1 MILKPRAEIR
11 RRWMFAVI
19 ALAVAAQRMAAVSPV
34 GDASASPRPNI
45 VLILADDLG
54 YGDLGCYG
62 CPDIKT
68 PNIDRLAREG
78 VRLTSYYAN
87 GPECTPTRTALLTG
101 RYPHRVGGLECAI
114 GLGNVGRYDD
124 AIRLAHAHDL
134 GLPVAD
140 SVLARQLRAA
150 GYATGISGKWH
161 LGYEPKFLPNA
172 HGFDYSFGP
181 LGGAT
186 DYFFHTEPGGEPM
199 LFEDGR
205 PVRREGYLTDLIT
218 DVGVA
223 FLRRVK
229 DKPFFLYLPYN
240 APHSPFQGPNDRP
253 DRPVSVAESG
263 RGSRDKYRS
272 LVERLD
278 DGVGK
283 ILSELDRT
291 GLAGRT
297 LVIFAS
303 DNGGPQHARN
313 DPYSGR
319 KGGLFEGGIRVPCI
333 VRWSGVLPAGLESDR
348 PAMTVD
354 LTASLLRAAGASP
367 LKDRPLDG
375 IDILQD
381 VEKQRPASPRT
392 MFWRARR
399 GVETW
404 RAVRDGTL
412 KYVSRHNGDRVQEH
426 LFDLARDPAE
436 KENLLTRRP
445 DDVARL
451 KRLLVA
457 WEQEV
462 RPAR

>member
-1 MILKPRAEIR
+1 
-11 RRWMFAVI
+11 
-19 ALAVAAQRMAAVSPV
+19 
-34 GDASASPRPNI
+34 
-45 VLILADDLG
+45 LG

-101 RYPHRVGGLECAI
+101 RYQHRVGGLECAI

-124 AIRLAHAHDL
+124 AIRLAQAHDL

-150 GYATGISGKWH
+150 GYATAISGKWH

-172 HGFDYSFGP
+172 HGFDSSFGP

-199 LFEDGR
+199 LYEDGR
-205 PVRREGYLTDLIT
+205 PVRRDGYLTDLLT
-218 DVGVA
+218 DAGVA
-223 FLRRVK
+223 FLRRAK

-263 RGSRDKYRS
+263 RGSREKYRA

-278 DGVGK
+278 DGVGR
-283 ILSELDRT
+283 ILTELDQA

-333 VRWSGVLPAGLESDR
+333 VRWPGVLPAGAETDR
-348 PAMTVD
+348 PAMTMD
-354 LTASLLRAAGASP
+354 LTASLLRAGRASP

-381 VEKQRPASPRT
+381 VEKQRPAPPRT
-392 MFWRARR
+392 MFWRSRR
-399 GVETW
+399 GAETW
-404 RAVRDGTL
+404 RAVRDGAI
-412 KYVSRHNGDRVQEH
+412 KYVSRQNGDRLQEH
-426 LFDLARDPAE
+426 VFDLARDPGE
-436 KENLLTRRP
+436 KENLLAKRS
-445 DDVARL
+445 DEVARL
-451 KRLLVA
+451 KRLLAA

-462 RPAR
+462 RPVR